1 MKYGS
6 KIAHTMIYFGYKT
19 FMKISTTFSKLHTTN
34 ALLIV
39 SGKHNAATYI
49 LKDGEIKKLETI
61 ERKETE
67 FDYKKG
73 YFESRG
79 KRGSL
84 MSSGSGS
91 NGKEDSKSKEKE
103 KDFYTLVGEKVGN
116 LKDLYEHI
124 YLLAP
129 STTIKLIE
137 AALPKPIAI
146 KIKRRIVGNFTKLH
160 PTTLLTKIKVV
171 REKKQ
176 EKVKPKATGAAAK
189 ILKVNRKK

>member
-1 MKYGS
+1 
-6 KIAHTMIYFGYKT
+6 
-19 FMKISTTFSKLHTTN
+19 MKISTTFSKLHTAN

-39 SGKHNAATYI
+39 SGKHNATTYI
-49 LKDGEIKKLETI
+49 LKDGEIKKQETI
-61 ERKETE
+61 ERMESE

-79 KRGSL
+79 KKGSL

-91 NGKEDSKSKEKE
+91 KGKEDSKNKEKE
-103 KDFYTLVGEKVGN
+103 KDFYTLVGEKVSN
-116 LKDLYEHI
+116 LKESYEHV

-129 STTIKLIE
+129 STIIKLIE
-137 AALPKPIAI
+137 ASLPKEVVK

-160 PTTLLTKIKVV
+160 PTNLLTKIKVA
-171 REKKQ
+171 RENKE
-176 EKVKPKATGAAAK
+176 EKTKPKAIGTAAK